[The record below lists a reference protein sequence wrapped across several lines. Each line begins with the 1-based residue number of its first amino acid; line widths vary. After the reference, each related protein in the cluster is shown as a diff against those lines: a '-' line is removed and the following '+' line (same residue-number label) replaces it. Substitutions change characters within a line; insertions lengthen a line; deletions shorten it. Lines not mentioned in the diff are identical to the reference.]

1 MVPEKLVEVLGHEG
15 VVSIVTQGVEVHII
29 NTWNSYLHMT
39 EDDCILILAGDMSVT
54 EANIKVN
61 PNVMITLGSR
71 EVMGKHSMGTGF
83 LIKGVCEYLYSG
95 TDFDF
100 MKERFPWIRTVI
112 KVSELNIKQTL

>member
-39 EDDCILILAGDMSVT
+39 EDDCILIPAGDMSVT

-83 LIKGVCEYLYSG
+83 LIKGVCEYLYNG

-100 MKERFPWIRTVI
+100 MKERFPWIRAVI